1 MTKHRFAGPLVAMA
15 TAAVVALTGPLSGG
29 VAQAD
34 NFNCVLGIGS
44 GWAAWGN
51 PNFEFVENAADAG
64 DADRIARERHPSSIF
79 GSYVVWSNCTPA

>member
-1 MTKHRFAGPLVAMA
+1 MTKHRFTGLLVAMA
-15 TAAVVALTGPLSGG
+15 TGAVVALTGPLSGG

-51 PNFEFVENAADAG
+51 PNFEFVENAADA
-64 DADRIARERHPSSIF
+64 A
-79 GSYVVWSNCTPA
+79 